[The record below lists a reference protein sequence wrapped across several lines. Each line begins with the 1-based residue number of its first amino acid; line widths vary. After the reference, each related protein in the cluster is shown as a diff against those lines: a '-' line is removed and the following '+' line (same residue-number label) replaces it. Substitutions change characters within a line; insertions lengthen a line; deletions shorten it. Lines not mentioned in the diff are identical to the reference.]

1 MDIQKLNEFLAV
13 YKIEIAC
20 EGCQKKSKQR
30 SKNQKECREDWNS
43 TEIIYAKSETFPKPP
58 LRKNQFSQTK
68 KIKINRGFETTEINR
83 LKTQKTEV
91 GISQPNLGHVHKI
104 APFSIPIL
112 LFNPPNHFLNLNGFA
127 DQVGRSVGIQELL
140 ETHRDT
146 PNKIE
151 EVDIDR
157 FYHSEKKGNTFN
169 FTQNLTN
176 STAKPMLFGAD
187 ESPIS
192 NRRQTRNHWSE
203 QLYFEMA
210 QGGMP
215 SRDASP
221 FQTPYRRNP
230 GTPSYRDH
238 TPLNE
243 SQLTPRMRELD
254 NFEETEQDNFNLL
267 ENPFE
272 DKLKTAKDFH

>member
-1 MDIQKLNEFLAV
+1 MDITKLNEFLAP

-20 EGCQKKSKQR
+20 ESCQKKSEQR
-30 SKNQKECREDWNS
+30 SKNQKECREDWNP
-43 TEIIYAKSETFPKPP
+43 TEILNAKSKSFPKPP
-58 LRKNQFSQTK
+58 SRGHSFSQTK
-68 KIKINRGFETTEINR
+68 KIKTNRGFETREINQQ
-83 LKTQKTEV
+83 KTQKAEGGV
-91 GISQPNLGHVHKI
+91 SQSNLGHVHKI
-104 APFSIPIL
+104 APFSRPIL
-112 LFNPPNHFLNLNGFA
+112 LFNPPNHILNLNGFA
-127 DQVGRSVGIQELL
+127 DQVGQNQGIHELL

-157 FYHSEKKGNTFN
+157 FYHSEKKGNAFN
-169 FTQNLTN
+169 FKQNLTN
-176 STAKPMLFGAD
+176 STAQPMLFGAD

-230 GTPSYRDH
+230 ETPSNRDH
-238 TPLNE
+238 TPLNQ
-243 SQLTPRMRELD
+243 SQLTPNMRGLD

-272 DKLKTAKDFH
+272 EKL